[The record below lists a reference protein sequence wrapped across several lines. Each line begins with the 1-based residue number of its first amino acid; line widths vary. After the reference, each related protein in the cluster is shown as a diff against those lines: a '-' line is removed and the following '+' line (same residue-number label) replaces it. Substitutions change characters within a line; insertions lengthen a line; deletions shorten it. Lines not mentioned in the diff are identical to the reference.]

1 MFSFFTYSR
10 YWYGMSRN
18 ARANNTAFPL
28 SVRTDKPAQIRIQ
41 RPKNTTFNTGLHCL
55 PLTYHLIS
63 SPKISKI
70 IRCPGN
76 AKYEAQLSG
85 GTKRKKDEEQ
95 ALTKQTQMPYM
106 KSPTYKERRTA
117 TEAPPCNDQ

>member
-1 MFSFFTYSR
+1 MFSFFTHSR

-18 ARANNTAFPL
+18 TRANNTAFPL

-70 IRCPGN
+70 ISEDVQEMP
-76 AKYEAQLSG
+76 S
-85 GTKRKKDEEQ
+85 TKRSFLE
-95 ALTKQTQMPYM
+95 AP
-106 KSPTYKERRTA
+106 KERKMR
-117 TEAPPCNDQ
+117 NKH